1 MTYLSKGDKVYKSQ
15 QDYINKT
22 LVGAGIQPMRE
33 NNSLT
38 SSDFNNGISKLAK
51 TMQSNKGSNTQVFLN
66 NKQINTDSLRGIGK
80 KV

>member
-1 MTYLSKGDKVYKSQ
+1 
-15 QDYINKT
+15 
-22 LVGAGIQPMRE
+22 MRE